1 MKFSD
6 LFVPKYM
13 HSVPDVRV
21 KAVRKLKDD
30 KLLAQIAE
38 KDENEVVRQ
47 QAAKRLTDLK
57 DMRGIA

>member
-6 LFVPKYM
+6 LFVPKYL
-13 HSVPDVRV
+13 HSVPDVRM

-38 KDENEVVRQ
+38 KDENDMVRQ
-47 QAAKRLTDLK
+47 QATKRLTDLK